1 MSLKVELE
9 VIGQV
14 LQSRVKI
21 VQFSAM
27 DRIHVMSTSRALF
40 VKVVDASSS
49 DQAYLL
55 PYIMHS
61 FIESVQSTYK
71 PVESILSE

>member
-1 MSLKVELE
+1 MLRFQLSLKVELE
-9 VIGQV
+9 VVGQV

-27 DRIHVMSTSRALF
+27 DRIHVMSSSRALF

-49 DQAYLL
+49 DQAYF
-55 PYIMHS
+55 PISCIHS
-61 FIESVQSTYK
+61 
-71 PVESILSE
+71 